1 VKPPRAGAW
10 LPGSGKRWAGAR
22 KPKAAATPARAQAA
36 RKKRRLNPAA
46 RARIIA
52 AMKKRWAAQ
61 KKAASRELDA
71 TVLQTKGGPKR
82 NLPIS
87 R

>member
-1 VKPPRAGAW
+1 
-10 LPGSGKRWAGAR
+10 
-22 KPKAAATPARAQAA
+22 
-36 RKKRRLNPAA
+36 
-46 RARIIA
+46 
-52 AMKKRWAAQ
+52 MKKRWAAQ